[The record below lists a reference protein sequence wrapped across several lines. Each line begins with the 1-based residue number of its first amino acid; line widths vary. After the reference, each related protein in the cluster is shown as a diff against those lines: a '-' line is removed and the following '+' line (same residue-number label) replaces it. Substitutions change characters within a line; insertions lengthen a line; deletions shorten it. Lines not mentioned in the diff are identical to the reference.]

1 MDRYRNNYIFRMAA
15 KTKRKGE
22 RNPMRFTYARTP
34 KEHFQYT
41 LKTDPPDA
49 MYWTTYR
56 LKKTDVVLLD
66 KLDKATTALV
76 KQDIF
81 DDIISTEPNPSS
93 KSKTSNDEVSQRRE
107 ARKPQYVET
116 RKTKQKT
123 RRQNKS

>member
-15 KTKRKGE
+15 KTKRKGR

-34 KEHFQYT
+34 KEHFRYT

-76 KQDIF
+76 KQ
-81 DDIISTEPNPSS
+81 
-93 KSKTSNDEVSQRRE
+93 EVSQRRE

>member
-1 MDRYRNNYIFRMAA
+1 MAA
-15 KTKRKGE
+15 KTKRKGR

-34 KEHFQYT
+34 KEHFRYT
-41 LKTDPPDA
+41 LKTDPQDA

-93 KSKTSNDEVSQRRE
+93 KSKTTINPIQEKRKVSQ
-107 ARKPQYVET
+107 PQYVKT
-116 RKTKQKT
+116 RKTKRKAG
-123 RRQNKS
+123 